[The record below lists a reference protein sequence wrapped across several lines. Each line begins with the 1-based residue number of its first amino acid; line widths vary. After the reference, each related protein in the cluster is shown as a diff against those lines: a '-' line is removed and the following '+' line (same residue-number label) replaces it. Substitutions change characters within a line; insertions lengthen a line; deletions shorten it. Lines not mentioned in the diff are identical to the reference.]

1 MALPAL
7 ARIGARLALAC
18 GLAAGFTAASAQ
30 ILVGQTAGFS
40 GQVAAGVRETT
51 DGALLWIDQVN
62 ARGGVHGQKIELISL
77 DDKFEPPLAAANA
90 KKLIAER
97 GVVAMFL
104 TRGTPHT
111 EAIRPLLEEYKVPLV
126 GPSTGAMSL
135 HQPVHPYIFNV
146 RSTYQ
151 REAERMVQHL
161 ATIGITRIALL
172 NVDDS
177 FGGDAAA
184 GAAKGFAAAKLEP
197 VMHGKFDR
205 SKPELAPL
213 MEQVVKTDAQAVL
226 FFGSGQVVIDGIKA
240 LRAKGSKAQ
249 VLTLSN
255 NASSGFVKQ
264 LGENGHGIV
273 ISQIF
278 PSERAVQLPFVKEG
292 LDLARAKGMPGLT
305 PAMME
310 GMAAARVLV
319 EALQRAGPR
328 PTREGVTAALNSMA
342 SLDIGGLKV
351 SFSPADHTGLNFT
364 ELSIVGSDGRFM
376 R

>member
-1 MALPAL
+1 MALL
-7 ARIGARLALAC
+7 ASAPLWARLAWAL
-18 GLAAGFTAASAQ
+18 GLAAAMTSASAQ

-40 GQVAAGVRETT
+40 GPVAAGVRETT

-90 KKLIAER
+90 KKLIVER

-172 NVDDS
+172 HVDDS

-197 VMHGKFDR
+197 AVLGKFDR

-213 MEQVVKTDAQAVL
+213 VDQVVKADAQAVL

-264 LGENGHGIV
+264 LGDNAHGTV

-278 PSERAVQLPFVKEG
+278 PSERAVQLAFVKEG
-292 LDLARAKGMPGLT
+292 LDLARAKGLPGLT

-328 PTREGVTAALNSMA
+328 PTREGVTAALNGMS

-351 SFSPADHTGLNFT
+351 SFSPTDHRSEEHTS
-364 ELSIVGSDGRFM
+364 ELQSH
-376 R
+376 